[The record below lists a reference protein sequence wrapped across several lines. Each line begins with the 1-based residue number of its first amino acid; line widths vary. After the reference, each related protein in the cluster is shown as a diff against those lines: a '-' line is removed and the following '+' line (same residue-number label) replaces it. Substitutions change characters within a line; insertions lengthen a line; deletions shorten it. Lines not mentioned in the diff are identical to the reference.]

1 MHLIPR
7 RLASSF
13 ASAFAFTMALAVAS
27 PTRAHADEK
36 LACIGASEDGQ
47 NQRDQG
53 KLLAARAS
61 FARCV
66 SDTCPAVVRTDCGK
80 WLADVEERIP
90 TFQVRVRDGRGQ
102 DVVDGTLMVDGAAR
116 ADATSGRF
124 VPIDPGV
131 HVLRCTRP
139 GGEVVEQRVV
149 VREREKDR
157 LVDVVVGVAASS
169 DASPPA
175 PAASPDAS
183 HGRPFP
189 VAAVAAGG
197 VAALALGSFA
207 FFGAT
212 AKSDLDHLRATC
224 APACAASDADAAHT
238 KWIVANV
245 SLGVA
250 AVAAGLAVW
259 LYLSNAGSAPPPP
272 RAALLT
278 F

>member
-1 MHLIPR
+1 MHLTTR
-7 RLASSF
+7 TSRKV
-13 ASAFAFTMALAVAS
+13 ALAVALALGLAL
-27 PTRAHADEK
+27 PARAHADEK

-90 TFQVRVRDGRGQ
+90 TLQVRVRDGKGQ
-102 DVVDGTLMVDGAAR
+102 DVLDATLLVDGAAR

-131 HVLRCTRP
+131 HVLRCEHA
-139 GGEVVEQRVV
+139 GGEPVEQRIV

-157 LVDVVVGVAASS
+157 LLDLVLGPAGAR
-169 DASPPA
+169 ATPPA
-175 PAASPDAS
+175 DHATAPDAPP
-183 HGRPFP
+183 GRPFP
-189 VAAVAAGG
+189 VGAAIAGG
-197 VAALALGSFA
+197 VAVLALGSFA

-224 APACAASDADAAHT
+224 EPACATSDADAAHT
-238 KWIVANV
+238 KWIVANA

-250 AVAAGLAVW
+250 AIAAGLAVW